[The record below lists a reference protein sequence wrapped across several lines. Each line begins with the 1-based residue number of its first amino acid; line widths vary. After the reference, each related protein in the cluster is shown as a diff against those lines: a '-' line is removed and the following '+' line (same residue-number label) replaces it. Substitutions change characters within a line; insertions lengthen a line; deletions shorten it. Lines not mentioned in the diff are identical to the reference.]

1 MIAAAVS
8 GLLAGYGVAMP
19 VGAIAVLLISI
30 SATTCL
36 CIGVSAGLGAATIDG
51 GYALVAV
58 AGGAGLA
65 REVQAAAGPLRWTA
79 AATMALLAVWTAA
92 IAVRR
97 YRSHLVTTAAAGL
110 SLGRPG
116 RAYATLAG
124 LTVFNPLTAAYWA
137 ALVVGR
143 QASTTLTAAQAAVFV
158 AAVFVASA
166 SWQTLLAGGGAL
178 IGRLVTSRR
187 GMLATALASSV
198 LIALLALRILS
209 P

>member
-1 MIAAAVS
+1 MTAAVIS
-8 GLLAGYGVAMP
+8 GFLAGYGIAMP

-30 SATTCL
+30 SATTCW

-51 GYALVAV
+51 GYALIAV

-110 SLGRPG
+110 SLGTPG

-166 SWQTLLAGGGAL
+166 SWQTLLAGDGAL